1 MYILKSESYN
11 LSLSPDQYLE
21 KLQNPRQVIS
31 EKGSEE
37 QDKKDIDKIEEV
49 LERSYNDNQKS
60 SEQKELAIK

>member
-31 EKGSEE
+31 EKGS
-37 QDKKDIDKIEEV
+37 
-49 LERSYNDNQKS
+49 
-60 SEQKELAIK
+60 